1 VSFGDDGWTACCVG
15 GESGEK
21 QDYGEDGHDGCFDDC
36 LGSGR

>member
-21 QDYGEDGHDGCFDDC
+21 QDCGEDGHDGCFNYC